1 MTNHDETKVKAMK
14 NPIKVFSLQAN
25 LFTSFMII
33 SAILILTLGITSY
46 MITNQEVVD
55 KTISSRILLLDEINK
70 QIDIQ
75 LQAIEYDSMVVA
87 SHPLIEQYLQEDED
101 SFFRIGRNEQVIDL
115 LSRQSYIKEGI
126 HSVQLYAK
134 DSVNSYYT
142 GANGIFAYSIL
153 EQSPMYDMIRHAD
166 YIWLGT
172 NKLINGSFVRVHD
185 EVVSF
190 ARKVLSSGGKELGVL
205 VVNMKISYM
214 HKLLSSQSAD
224 AGRFLLDSSL
234 RLILDS
240 SQIKSDA
247 LSYSAISEALPEIM
261 NQGNFPKQFVT
272 HDFDEKQLL
281 VWSKQ
286 QRTQWVALDVISWQ
300 SITAGS
306 QKIKSTMVI
315 VTVICVLLAITFAY
329 FLARQFVNP
338 IKGLVGAMK
347 HLRTGRLDTRI
358 DNEYSNE
365 FGYLNKQ
372 FNNMATNIEE
382 LIERLNRQNQQKRE
396 ADIKVLQEQM
406 NPHFIYN
413 TLDVMNWHAIEAGA
427 DEISRM
433 LSLLGKMLRIALSS
447 GESFVPIGK
456 EVEHIT
462 CYVELQKIR
471 YQDQI
476 HIHLNIPET
485 IYDYYLPKLILQ
497 PFVENSIIHG
507 FHSRRKGFIAIRAME
522 SSDTISFI
530 IEDNGHGMEDT
541 AKVREQQHHGVRNV
555 SDRIDLYFGSAYGVN
570 IESALDQGTTVT
582 ITIPKLSAIPL
593 DWEKFR
599 EGQDSHGR

>member
-1 MTNHDETKVKAMK
+1 MKEMK

-25 LFTSFMII
+25 LFTSFIII

-75 LQAIEYDSMVVA
+75 LQAVEYDSLVAA
-87 SHPLIEQYLQEDED
+87 SHPLIVEYLQEEEN
-101 SFFRIGRNEQVIDL
+101 SFSRIEKNEQVIDL

-134 DSVNSYYT
+134 GSSNNYYS
-142 GANGIFAYSIL
+142 GVNGIFAYSIL
-153 EQSPMYDMIRHAD
+153 EQSPMYDMIQHAD

-172 NKLINGSFVRVHD
+172 NKLINGSFVQRKD
-185 EVVSF
+185 DVVSF
-190 ARKVLSSGGKELGVL
+190 SRKVLSPEGKELGVL
-205 VVNMKISYM
+205 VFNVNISYM
-214 HKLLSSQSAD
+214 HKLMSSHAAD
-224 AGRFLLDSSL
+224 AGRFLLDTNS

-240 SQIKSDA
+240 SQVKNDA
-247 LSYSAISEALPEIM
+247 LPYSAISEALPDLM
-261 NQGNFPKQFVT
+261 NQGNFQKQYAI
-272 HDFDEKQLL
+272 HHFDEKQLL

-286 QRTQWVALDVISWQ
+286 QRTQWVSLDLISWT

-306 QKIKSTMVI
+306 QKIKNTIVI
-315 VTVICVLLAITFAY
+315 VAIICVVLAITFAY
-329 FLARQFVNP
+329 FLARQFVHP
-338 IKGLVGAMK
+338 IKGLVNAMK
-347 HLRTGRLDTRI
+347 HLKTGRLNTRI
-358 DNEYSNE
+358 DNEYDNE
-365 FGYLNKQ
+365 FGYLNNH
-372 FNNMATNIEE
+372 FNNMAINIEE
-382 LIERLNRQNQQKRE
+382 LIEQLNRKNQQKRE

-427 DEISRM
+427 GEISRM

-447 GESFVPIGK
+447 GESFIPIRK

-476 HIHLNIPET
+476 HILLHIPET
-485 IYDYYLPKLILQ
+485 INDYYLPKLTLQ
-497 PFVENSIIHG
+497 PFVENAIIHG
-507 FHSRRKGFIAIRAME
+507 FHSRRKGFIAIRALE
-522 SSDTISFI
+522 LTDSIVFI

-541 AKVREQQHHGVRNV
+541 AKVREQQHHGVSNV

-570 IESALDQGTTVT
+570 IESILDKGTTVT
-582 ITIPKLSAIPL
+582 ISVPKLSSVPG
-593 DWEKFR
+593 DWERLR
-599 EGQDSHGR
+599 EGHDGHERKD